1 MNKRSPHTIAS
12 RTILIGE
19 IKDSEGINF
28 EVRIMKERET
38 RPRVLILNDGWE
50 KTAIWD
56 NVYPILEVQLALSKN
71 KKGFS
76 VVSESFSNKI
86 NNKYKVHYEKL
97 FNHRKLKKM
106 IKTFNSQHKKA
117 QMNATHIN

>member
-19 IKDSEGINF
+19 IKDSEGVNF

-50 KTAIWD
+50 ETAIWD
-56 NVYPILEVQLALSKN
+56 NVYPILELQLAPSKN

-86 NNKYKVHYEKL
+86 NNKYKVQYEKL
-97 FNHRKLKKM
+97 FNHRKLKRM

-117 QMNATHIN
+117 QMNATHFN

>member
-50 KTAIWD
+50 ETAIWD
-56 NVYPILEVQLALSKN
+56 NVYPILEIQLAPSKN

-76 VVSESFSNKI
+76 VVS
-86 NNKYKVHYEKL
+86 
-97 FNHRKLKKM
+97 
-106 IKTFNSQHKKA
+106 
-117 QMNATHIN
+117 